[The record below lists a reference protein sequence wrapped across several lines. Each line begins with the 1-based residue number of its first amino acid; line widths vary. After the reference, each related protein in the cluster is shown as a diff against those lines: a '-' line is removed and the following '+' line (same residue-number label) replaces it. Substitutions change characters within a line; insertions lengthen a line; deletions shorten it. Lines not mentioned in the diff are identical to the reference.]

1 MHRMNVV
8 VEEEQYRTL
17 KERARQK
24 RTSVSAL
31 LRDMIERDETTSGT
45 AAPPTCSILDL
56 IGAVEGAGDDAARRH
71 DEILYGRP

>member
-8 VEEEQYRTL
+8 VEEEQYRAL
-17 KERARQK
+17 KERARRK

-31 LRDMIERDETTSGT
+31 LRDMIERNEATSGIE
-45 AAPPTCSILDL
+45 APSTCSILDL
-56 IGAVEGAGDDAARRH
+56 VGAVEGAGDDAARRH